1 MTLLKGYD
9 ILKVQKEKETPQTG
23 KEKIMTVHEF
33 LNRIKGIDFLRG
45 RHITMRGDFEHPF
58 WGMNTDKKL
67 KDVKLTKNHIY
78 LYV

>member
-23 KEKIMTVHEF
+23 KEKIMTVQEF
-33 LNRIKGIDFLRG
+33 LNKNKNADFLHG
-45 RHITMRGDFEHPF
+45 RRITMRGDFDHPC
-58 WGMNTDKKL
+58 WIMSRDKKL
-67 KDVKLTKNHIY
+67 KDVRLTKKHIY